1 MKLTLVIVAGAGA
14 LTLFPTSSVA
24 QGSGLCPGLRGQA
37 RTDCLVAERDR
48 GRRETARIERRNRD
62 LDTAR
67 DVVCVGTRSSIPG
80 KVGGAIGDRVLRQDR
95 PCTPRAR

>member
-1 MKLTLVIVAGAGA
+1 MKHILWMTVASCA
-14 LTLFPTSSVA
+14 LMAIA
-24 QGSGLCPGLRGQA
+24 QSTPAQASDLCPGLRGQA

-48 GRRETARIERRNRD
+48 GRRETARIEQRNRN

-80 KVGGAIGDRVLRQDR
+80 KIGGAIGDRLLRQDR